1 MSERVC
7 EWVSEQVC
15 KWIRVCIHVPR
26 WECAWVVHLSHVSW
40 LDNQC
45 FNEQLQSTCW
55 TPTESWIIQTTHT
68 LTLTDRQSTS
78 WTPTESWIIQ
88 TTHTHT
94 DRHTDSKLRDKL
106 KFYCIH
112 IFNCHFPDEPGLSG
126 FPLNFPSPFIPE
138 LCTLLEHFTN
148 VLTEALILTII
159 ANHRFLDTD
168 HWSDSNI
175 VLTIAMV
182 KC

>member
-1 MSERVC
+1 M
-7 EWVSEQVC
+7 
-15 KWIRVCIHVPR
+15 
-26 WECAWVVHLSHVSW
+26 
-40 LDNQC
+40 DN
-45 FNEQLQSTCW
+45 TDH
-55 TPTESWIIQTTHT
+55 THT
-68 LTLTDRQSTS
+68 D
-78 WTPTESWIIQ
+78 
-88 TTHTHT
+88 T

-106 KFYCIH
+106 KFYCTH

-159 ANHRFLDTD
+159 ANHRFNT
-168 HWSDSNI
+168 